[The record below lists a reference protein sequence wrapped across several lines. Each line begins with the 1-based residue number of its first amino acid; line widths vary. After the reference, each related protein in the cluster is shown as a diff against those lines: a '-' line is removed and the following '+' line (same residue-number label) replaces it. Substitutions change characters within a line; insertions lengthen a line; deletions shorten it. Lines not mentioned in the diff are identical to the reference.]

1 MMPNLLKK
9 YQNSLLLMIV
19 LMTTIIIYYKSVH
32 FEFINWDDDRQVYE
46 NKDIKLLSASNIKK
60 MFSSAY
66 LKMYQPL
73 TTLSY
78 AVEYK
83 IKGADPHIYHLHNFK
98 QNKRVRIKT
107 FVSKNDPK
115 VKSITDLFSGAN
127 WMERETFDF
136 YGIQFE
142 GHPNL
147 KRILNVE
154 YMDYFPMRKEY
165 PLEDQS
171 RKDKDDRYFGR

>member
-1 MMPNLLKK
+1 MENQAIIDDLKIRFGKELLEVKED
-9 YQNSLLLMIV
+9 SDILTFIV
-19 LMTTIIIYYKSVH
+19 
-32 FEFINWDDDRQVYE
+32 
-46 NKDIKLLSASNIKK
+46 SASVIHELIG
-60 MFSSAY
+60 Y
-66 LKMYQPL
+66 LKQEESLQFNFL
-73 TTLSY
+73 TDITGIHYPDEVLQLG
-78 AVEYK
+78 V
-83 IKGADPHIYHLHNFK
+83 IYHLHNFK